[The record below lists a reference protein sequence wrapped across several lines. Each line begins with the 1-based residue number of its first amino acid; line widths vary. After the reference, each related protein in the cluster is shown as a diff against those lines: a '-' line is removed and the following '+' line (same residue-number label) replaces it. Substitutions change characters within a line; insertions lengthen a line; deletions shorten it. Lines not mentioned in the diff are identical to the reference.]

1 MNLTLVISNPAQL
14 LHGCQPTHRFAL
26 HGGSIGSA
34 DCDWLLN
41 DRSHSV
47 RPTIARSTGWAIAP
61 ASPIT
66 AATPMPTAMPCPWAV
81 APPCS

>member
-34 DCDWLLN
+34 DCDWRLN
-41 DRSHSV
+41 DRSRSV
-47 RPTIARSTGWAIAP
+47 RPYHCQIHWLGNRACVTDHCGHT
-61 ASPIT
+61 
-66 AATPMPTAMPCPWAV
+66 
-81 APPCS
+81 